1 MAKNF
6 GTPSMTDSHAAQRP
20 YRETGR
26 PRSLYAKA
34 GRPAY
39 LEVDLGLLRD
49 NVRAI
54 KSRLPR
60 GTEFM
65 AVVKADAYG
74 HGAVACAEAA
84 IAAGADALGVA
95 IVEEGVQLRTAGV
108 PSPIVVVY
116 PESPERAAEYLR
128 WNLVATV
135 ADIEFAR
142 ALQEAAESEGR
153 PVGVYLKV
161 DTGLGRYGLLPED
174 MPEFLRQLKRFPLLK
189 IVGLFSHFATAGDV
203 DKEYATWQLETFE
216 HLMSALK
223 VAGEELKAVSLTNS
237 GAYLDLPES
246 YFSTVRLGILMYGL
260 YPTRFSSRSVAV
272 TPIAQM
278 KTRILHL
285 KEVPAGTSIS
295 YGRTY
300 RTDRRT
306 LVATLPVGF
315 ADGYPKALSNTG
327 DVLVR
332 GQRARV
338 LGQVCMDAM
347 MVDVTDI
354 PDAATGDEVVIFG
367 RQKDTEI
374 PVTELAARAGTSVYE
389 ILSRLGPR
397 LPRFYVEH
405 GMPVPAGEKPS
416 SA

>member
-1 MAKNF
+1 
-6 GTPSMTDSHAAQRP
+6 MTDSQSAQRP

-39 LEVDLGLLRD
+39 LEVDLGLLRE
-49 NVRAI
+49 NVQAI
-54 KSRLPR
+54 KERLPR
-60 GTEFM
+60 GVDFM

-108 PSPIVVVY
+108 PAPIVVVY
-116 PESPERAAEYLR
+116 PESPERAAEFLR

-142 ALQEAAESEGR
+142 ALQEAALSEGR
-153 PVGVYLKV
+153 PVEVYLKV
-161 DTGLGRYGLLPED
+161 DTGLGRYGMLPED
-174 MPEFLRQLKRFPLLK
+174 MPKFLRQLRDYPLLK
-189 IVGLFSHFATAGDV
+189 IAGLFSHFATAGDV
-203 DKEYATWQLETFE
+203 DNEYAAWQLATFK
-216 HLMSALK
+216 HLIAALK
-223 VAGEELKAVSLTNS
+223 SAGEELKAVSLTNS
-237 GAYLDLPES
+237 GAFLELPES
-246 YFSTVRLGILMYGL
+246 YFSTVRPGILMYGL
-260 YPTRFSSRSVAV
+260 YPTRFSTPTVAV
-272 TPIAQM
+272 TPIAQL
-278 KTRILHL
+278 KTRIMHL

-300 RTDRRT
+300 RTDRT
-306 LVATLPVGF
+306 TKVATLPIGF

-354 PDAATGDEVVIFG
+354 PGAATGDEVVIFG
-367 RQKDTEI
+367 RQREAEI

-397 LPRFYVEH
+397 LPRFYTEF
-405 GMPVPAGEKPS
+405 GLPVTSGEKPQS
-416 SA
+416 D